1 MTQLK
6 EVAETHAAALALLSG
21 GSRVYDAVHALTV
34 RTNDYADRVDEEPY
48 AIPMDFAQYKRMAAS
63 HTHNTATHSAP
74 HPTKHGV
81 SPKPETVPGPY
92 FYPPHGQGRVYTLDD
107 FQGSD
112 DSYAANI
119 AAQKYGQKPAKFMGT
134 NTNTNTNKNTINGTA
149 RQYDLSTHDSRPQLP
164 APSSP
169 RSRNDRHNYL
179 NSDMTTSSDH
189 GLSFSLSSG
198 MPSKGGH
205 KGEGRGVQKDRGGAL
220 HSPSPSRINAEQALA
235 MSDNESDSDL
245 TGVRYID
252 SDSGGDNKRNEGSRS
267 RSRSRSNS
275 KERDEAKV
283 KERDRDREREVTK
296 SRASPVSDRSL
307 SPQSKALKEKTK
319 SPWIATFKANSNWNY
334 SPPIPRYLPEEEVP
348 EGSIEDPT
356 VHSLNAGSLLR
367 GEVAGK
373 HSKEYRSVD
382 EYFLQ

>member
-1 MTQLK
+1 MIQLK

-34 RTNDYADRVDEEPY
+34 RTNDYAERVEEEPY
-48 AIPMDFAQYKRMAAS
+48 ALPMDFAQYKRMAAS
-63 HTHNTATHSAP
+63 QSTSTHPPP
-74 HPTKHGV
+74 HPHTLGV
-81 SPKPETVPGPY
+81 SPRPETVPGPY

-119 AAQKYGQKPAKFMGT
+119 AAQKYGQKSAKFLG
-134 NTNTNTNKNTINGTA
+134 TNTNKNTINGSS

-164 APSSP
+164 APASP

-198 MPSKGGH
+198 MPSKQGH
-205 KGEGRGVQKDRGGAL
+205 KGDGQRGVHKDRGRTL
-220 HSPSPSRINAEQALA
+220 HSPSPSRVNAEQALA

-245 TGVRYID
+245 TGARYVG
-252 SDSGGDNKRNEGSRS
+252 SDSGGDNKRNDVS

-275 KERDEAKV
+275 KERDEAK
-283 KERDRDREREVTK
+283 ERERERELAVVK

-307 SPQSKALKEKTK
+307 SPHSKALKEKAK
-319 SPWIATFKANSNWNY
+319 SPWIATFKANNNWNY
-334 SPPIPRYLPEEEVP
+334 SPPIPRYLPEEELP
-348 EGSIEDPT
+348 DGPIEDPMDS
-356 VHSLNAGSLLR
+356 HPLGPGSLGSGSLLR

-373 HSKEYRSVD
+373 HSKEFRSVD
-382 EYFLQ
+382 EYFMQ